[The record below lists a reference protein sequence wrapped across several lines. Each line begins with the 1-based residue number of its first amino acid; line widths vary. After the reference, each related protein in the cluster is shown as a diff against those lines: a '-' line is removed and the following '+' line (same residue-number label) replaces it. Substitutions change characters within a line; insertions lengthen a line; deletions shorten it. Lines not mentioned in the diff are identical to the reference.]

1 MSEHRSD
8 QDGPGITGA
17 VQTALPAVVVCARC
31 DAVYQRPALAA
42 GEVACCCVCG
52 TVVWRPTRFAV
63 DRWLALT
70 LTSAIMLILAN
81 MFPVISIGVENFQN
95 NVTLWE
101 ATTSLAKGL
110 WLPLAAPAT
119 IVAII
124 APSLQIALL
133 GWILTFAW
141 LGKRAPGFR
150 QVMKLLAAVRPWSMI
165 EVAMLSVI
173 VAGIKLSSMAHV
185 SLGAGTWSM
194 LALTCLAAFTT
205 KRDLRSLWHVHDI
218 NQRS

>member
-1 MSEHRSD
+1 MA
-8 QDGPGITGA
+8 GA
-17 VQTALPAVVVCARC
+17 VHTMQSAVVVCARC
-31 DAVYQRPALAA
+31 DAIYQRPALAA
-42 GEVACCCVCG
+42 GEFACCSVCG
-52 TVVWRPTRFAV
+52 TVVCRPARFSV

-70 LTSAIMLILAN
+70 LTSAIMLVLAN
-81 MFPVISIGVENFQN
+81 TFPVISIGVQNFQN

-141 LGKRAPGFR
+141 LGKQAPCFR
-150 QVMKLLAAVRPWSMI
+150 QVMKLLAAIRPWSMI

-205 KRDLRSLWHVHDI
+205 KRDLRSLWHVHDVS
-218 NQRS
+218 QSGPRG